1 MPALSLL
8 DSFTD
13 SDKALASHT
22 PDHPDYAWTN
32 HASFTGTAAS
42 VYGNRAVP
50 ANGES
55 AAYLSLA
62 VPDRATTNWGVEAP
76 VYYAGTQSGS
86 YGGLFAGVTGA
97 KTGYVVYW
105 YGGTWALGKYVA
117 GTWTALGT
125 YSESFSTGTS
135 KTVRMRF
142 TSTQV
147 IVSIDGTDRIT
158 ATDSSITPTRMGVYG
173 DRANI
178 SATSTGFHLSD
189 ISLVGPAI
197 LNPARETDAAV
208 ALAFVPAGSITCNEY
223 GETRIS
229 VGRLAG
235 SPTLERRPSGGGT
248 WYDITSAAHVAMGSG
263 TNRTIVDRRP
273 HYGSGKV
280 DWGGTVEYRLTDG
293 ANVLTFSVTADVDKT
308 QVKRNSWAVMSAY
321 MATQTNGCVT
331 SQAGSYY
338 PGEWLMSM
346 ALAYLDSVD
355 QGSPNSQYLTDVEN
369 QHTYAILPLINADKV
384 LHFPAFAWTDR
395 DHHCRTAAHVATAS
409 LLLKFA
415 GATTLSD
422 TLMATANDLGK
433 AYWDKFGN
441 GSPVS
446 STTDGAWDAANT
458 DAWASGT
465 ISAGMIVRPTTPNG
479 RTYRAMTAGTNTTE
493 PTWPTSNGGEVTH
506 QGVRWRDTTVTAEL
520 SSITYNQNSPYAA
533 NSAGWCIPN
542 KIASEAL
549 LMALLTHDSRTDF
562 YSAGTYKTK
571 AQDHIKA
578 VVKHCAAEQGSGGQL
593 AIQVD
598 YEGDDGQY
606 DTLYAAYTMQQL
618 AAVYK
623 LVGAVEEE
631 LPLVISTTL
640 EWLETR
646 SGGASEPQTRIY
658 YAGSPPWDSTN
669 VGIGDLMWRDVGAR
683 TMGTTSVA
691 GKIPYSAAFWD
702 SATHRYTP
710 YTPDGGAT
718 PYSALYQAVWEAE
731 AVIEAII
738 ARIDLTPATETDA
751 AVGLGVAKHVTLT
764 PATETSTPV
773 ALTISKRATLTPAA
787 ETDTAVALSLS
798 TGPTEQTITLT
809 PATETDTAVAL
820 TVSKHATLTPA
831 TETDAAVA
839 VTSTKRL
846 TLTPAAETDRAVA
859 LSIAGAVLDGPRIP
873 LPATANFV
881 SPRSQTA
888 NFTSAKSQSAD
899 FAGNQGHT
907 ADFIAGPT

>member
-1 MPALSLL
+1 MPALSTL
-8 DSFTD
+8 DTFTD
-13 SDKALASHT
+13 SDRALASHT
-22 PDHPDYAWTN
+22 PDYSDYTWTT
-32 HASFTGTAAS
+32 HASFGGAS
-42 VYGNRAVP
+42 ALYGNRAVP

-55 AAYLSLA
+55 VAYLSLA
-62 VPDRATTNWGVEAP
+62 VPNRSTENWGVEGP

-86 YGGLFAGVTGA
+86 YGGLFAGTTGA

-117 GTWTALGT
+117 GTWTPCPSS
-125 YSESFSTGTS
+125 YSDTFSTGTS

-158 ATDSSITPTRMGVYG
+158 WSDSSITPTRMGVYG
-173 DRANI
+173 DRATAI
-178 SATSTGFHLSD
+178 AGATGFHISD
-189 ISLVGPAI
+189 ITLVGRAI

-208 ALAFVPAGSITCNEY
+208 ALTFVPAGSITCNEY
-223 GETRIS
+223 GEARIS

-235 SPTLERRPSGGGT
+235 SPTLERGPDGSTWTDVTSEAFVDMDSG
-248 WYDITSAAHVAMGSG
+248 SS
-263 TNRTIVDRRP
+263 RTIVDHRP
-273 HYGSGKV
+273 QYGAGSV
-280 DWGGTVEYRLTDG
+280 DWGDTIHYRLTDG
-293 ANVLTFSVTADVDKT
+293 ANVLTFSVAADVDKQ
-308 QVKRNSWAVMSAY
+308 QVRRNSWAVMSAY

-369 QHTYAILPLINADKV
+369 QHTYAILPLINADDV

-395 DHHCRTAAHVATAS
+395 DHHCRTAAHVGTAS

-422 TLMATANDLGK
+422 ALMATANDLGK
-433 AYWDKFGN
+433 AYWDQFGKSD
-441 GSPVS
+441 SPAGPVV

-458 DAWASGT
+458 DAWASGA
-465 ISAGMIVRPTTPNG
+465 ISAGTIVRPTTPNG

-520 SSITYNQNSPYAA
+520 STITYAETSPY
-533 NSAGWCIPN
+533 SRSGSGWCIPN

-618 AAVYK
+618 AAVYR

-631 LPLVISTTL
+631 LPLVIDTTL
-640 EWLETR
+640 NWLETR

-658 YAGSPPWDSTN
+658 YAGSPPWDSSQ

-683 TMGTTSVA
+683 TVGTTSVA

-702 SATHRYTP
+702 SATNRYTP
-710 YTPDGGAT
+710 YTPDGGGA
-718 PYSALYQAVWEAE
+718 PYSALYQAVWEAD
-731 AVIEAII
+731 AVVNALF
-738 ARIDLTPATETDA
+738 ARTSITPAEESDQ
-751 AVGLGVAKHVTLT
+751 
-764 PATETSTPV
+764 
-773 ALTISKRATLTPAA
+773 
-787 ETDTAVALSLS
+787 AVAL
-798 TGPTEQTITLT
+798 
-809 PATETDTAVAL
+809 
-820 TVSKHATLTPA
+820 VSGLQPGGG
-831 TETDAAVA
+831 DMLLLGV
-839 VTSTKRL
+839 
-846 TLTPAAETDRAVA
+846 
-859 LSIAGAVLDGPRIP
+859 G
-873 LPATANFV
+873 
-881 SPRSQTA
+881 
-888 NFTSAKSQSAD
+888 
-899 FAGNQGHT
+899 
-907 ADFIAGPT
+907 